1 LESLAR
7 WWCREAGVRNLEKH
21 INKIYRKVA
30 LQVVDPLGEE
40 KADSAAAEKQNE
52 GGSPEEKDNFFKITA
67 EKLPDYVGQRIFTS
81 DRMYEKTQPGV
92 VMGLAWTSMGGATL
106 YIETTS
112 RGGEKGDSNSLSKK
126 SGEKSDSNPGH
137 KGSLIATGQLGDV
150 MSESTRIAHT
160 VAKRVLFEKTVG
172 ENAYLDT
179 TDIHLHVPE
188 GATKKDG
195 PSAGCTMVT
204 ALLSLATKTPVRQNF
219 AMTGEIS
226 LTGKVMKVGGI
237 KEKIIAA
244 RRSGV
249 ICVVLPEGNKSDFD
263 ELPDYLKDGLDVH
276 FADVYDDVYRI
287 AFNNL

>member
-1 LESLAR
+1 M
-7 WWCREAGVRNLEKH
+7 RNLEKH

-30 LQVVDPLGEE
+30 LQVVDPT
-40 KADSAAAEKQNE
+40 AAAKKNAD
-52 GGSPEEKDNFFKITA
+52 GTAGVAEERGDDFFKITA
-67 EKLPDYVGQRIFTS
+67 EKLPDYVGQRVFTS
-81 DRMYEKTQPGV
+81 DRMYETTQPGV

-112 RGGEKGDSNSLSKK
+112 RGGADGRSPSKTSAEQNGDGKNSEAASKP
-126 SGEKSDSNPGH
+126 SG

-150 MSESTRIAHT
+150 MTESTRIAHT
-160 VAKRVLFEKTVG
+160 VAKRILQDKTSG
-172 ENAYLDT
+172 DNAYLDT

-204 ALLSLATKTPVRQNF
+204 ALVSLAMGVPVRQNF

-226 LTGKVMKVGGI
+226 LTGKVMKIGGV

-249 ICVVLPEGNKSDFD
+249 TCVVLPEGNTADFE
-263 ELPDYLKDGLDVH
+263 ELPEYLKDGMEVH
-276 FADVYDDVYRI
+276 FADVYEDVYRV
-287 AFNNL
+287 AFQDI